1 MEIIH
6 ESIVQKAK
14 EFVSKHKGK
23 LATAAGLAALAG
35 GTYYA
40 YKTGRL
46 DPALKT
52 AKEFFNKKNE
62 ETVKQPA
69 GQKDLTAEAK
79 TPVEQKDLA
88 AETQKLDNQIKSHM
102 GGSFESPDINHAKL
116 GNKIVEVKAPAEQT
130 VPKPDK
136 VYPGHEIN
144 TGVTLP
150 SGTHI
155 TNTGEVL
162 NDKTVPK
169 PENIISKG
177 AKTFLN
183 NVEKTA
189 KYSLQPTESG
199 IKATEFLD
207 KITGQSEKI
216 KPVPVPAFDTK
227 IRKSFSYGLE

>member
-40 YKTGRL
+40 YKTGHL

-62 ETVKQPA
+62 ETVEQPA
-69 GQKDLTAEAK
+69 
-79 TPVEQKDLA
+79 EQKDLA
-88 AETQKLDNQIKSHM
+88 AETQKHTN
-102 GGSFESPDINHAKL
+102 L
-116 GNKIVEVKAPAEQT
+116 GNKTVEVKAPAEQT

-136 VYPGHEIN
+136 VHPGHKIN
-144 TGVTLP
+144 AGVTLP

-177 AKTFLN
+177 VKTFQN

-189 KYSLQPTESG
+189 KYGLQPTESG
-199 IKATEFLD
+199 IKAANFLD
-207 KITGQSEKI
+207 KITGQSKEV
-216 KPVPVPAFDTK
+216 KPAPAPAFDTK
-227 IRKSFSYGLE
+227 IRKSYSYGLE